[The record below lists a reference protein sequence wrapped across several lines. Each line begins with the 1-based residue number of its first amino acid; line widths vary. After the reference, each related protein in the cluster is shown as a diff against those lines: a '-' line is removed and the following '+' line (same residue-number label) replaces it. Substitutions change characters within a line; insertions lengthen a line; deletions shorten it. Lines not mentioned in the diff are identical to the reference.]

1 MMKLIVRVSVLTH
14 SKSRFGGLQY
24 PIERPGHEDIL
35 HRRHQDQGQGNAESC
50 HYFCV
55 DKAFIVRSIA
65 VVDAIQCP
73 TDDADNDDRAAK
85 LRDAEDDVRNPEA
98 SVLIHVVVSLVR
110 MVEKLVSCIMLDVGN
125 DSKNKRYNICS
136 VSSKLR
142 EAANPYNSCHRD

>member
-1 MMKLIVRVSVLTH
+1 MKLIVRVSVLTH

-35 HRRHQDQGQGNAESC
+35 HRWHQDQRQSNAESC

-65 VVDAIQCP
+65 VVDAIQRP
-73 TDDADNDDRAAK
+73 TDDADNDDRAAE

-98 SVLIHVVVSLVR
+98 SVLIHAVALLVR
-110 MVEKLVSCIMLDVGN
+110 VIENCF
-125 DSKNKRYNICS
+125 
-136 VSSKLR
+136 
-142 EAANPYNSCHRD
+142 